1 MRKIVLASKSPRR
14 QELIKD
20 IVNDF
25 FVLVSDVEETVP
37 VGTKPEDIPLY
48 LAKLKAFDVSKK
60 CKGDVVIGSDTV
72 VIVDDKVL
80 NKPVDNDDAFNMLKL
95 LSGRTHKVCTGCAIV
110 CDDKSVD
117 FCVETQVEF
126 YKLCDDEIREYIS
139 TGDCLDKAGAYG
151 IQSQG
156 KTLVKGIYG
165 DYYNVVGLP
174 VARLK
179 RELKSFLQLLNNN

>member
-25 FVLVSDVEETVP
+25 IVVVSDVEETVP
-37 VGTKPEDIPLY
+37 CGTKPEDIPVY

-60 CKGDVVIGSDTV
+60 CEGDIVIGSDTV

-80 NKPVDNDDAFNMLKL
+80 NKPVDEDDAFNMLRL

-110 CDDKSVD
+110 CDGVCTS
-117 FCVETQVEF
+117 FLVETIVEF
-126 YKLCDDEIREYIS
+126 YSLSDEEIKAYIS
-139 TGDCLDKAGAYG
+139 TGDCMDKAGAYG
-151 IQSQG
+151 VQSQG
-156 KTLVKGIYG
+156 KTLVKGICG

-179 RELKSFLQLLNNN
+179 RELEAFVMSIDK